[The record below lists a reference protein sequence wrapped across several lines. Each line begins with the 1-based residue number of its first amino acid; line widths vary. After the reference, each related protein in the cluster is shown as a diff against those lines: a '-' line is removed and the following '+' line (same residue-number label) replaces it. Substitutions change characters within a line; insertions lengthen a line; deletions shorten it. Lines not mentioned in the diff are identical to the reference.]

1 MTDYDVIIIGAGPA
15 GITAGIYLARA
26 GRKAVII
33 EAGVPGGQ
41 VFINHAVENYPG
53 FPEAISG
60 AELAGLMEKQAT
72 RFGVEIKNLPISK
85 ITRLSDGNFEL
96 EAFSKKFTAR
106 AIILATGSKPKQ
118 LGIPGEEKLFGAG
131 VSYCSTCDGM
141 FFKGKDVVV
150 IGGGNSA
157 LHGAEYL
164 ERICNSVTLVHR
176 REEFRGDKILV
187 ERLKADAKVK
197 LMLCNNVLEIVG
209 DKKVEGLK
217 IKCTKTGKE
226 DTVKC
231 DGVFIYV
238 GYEPQNVLVKDL
250 VNLDD
255 YGYVIADKDMSTS
268 LQGLYAAGD
277 VIQKSYRQMVT
288 AVADG
293 CVAALSVDKYITTG

>member
-1 MTDYDVIIIGAGPA
+1 MTDYDAIIIGAGPA

-60 AELAGLMEKQAT
+60 AELAGRMEKQAA

-85 ITRLSDGNFEL
+85 ITKLKDGTFEL
-96 EAFSKKFTAR
+96 EAFSKKFTSKAV
-106 AIILATGSKPKQ
+106 ILATGSKPKQ
-118 LGIPGEEKLFGAG
+118 LGIPGEDKFFGAG

-164 ERICNSVTLVHR
+164 ERICSSVTLIHR
-176 REEFRGDKILV
+176 RDEFRGDKILV

-197 LMLCNNVLEIVG
+197 FMLSNNIFEIVG
-209 DKKVEGLK
+209 DKKVDGLK
-217 IKCTKTGKE
+217 MKNVKTAKE
-226 DTVKC
+226 DFVKC

-238 GYEPQNVLVKDL
+238 GYEPQNALVKDL
-250 VNLDD
+250 VKLDE
-255 YGYVIADKDMSTS
+255 YGYVITNTDMSTS
-268 LQGLYAAGD
+268 LAGLYAAGD
-277 VIQKSYRQMVT
+277 VTRKSYRQMVT

-293 CVAALSVDKYITTG
+293 CVAALSVDKYIMTY

>member
-1 MTDYDVIIIGAGPA
+1 MADYDAIIIGAGPA

-60 AELAGLMEKQAT
+60 AALAALMEKQAA

-85 ITRLSDGNFEL
+85 ITKLSDGNFEL

-164 ERICNSVTLVHR
+164 ERICSSVTLVHR
-176 REEFRGDKILV
+176 RDEFRGDVFLV
-187 ERLKADAKVK
+187 KRLKADSKVK
-197 LMLCNNVLEIVG
+197 MLLSTNVLEVVG

-217 IKCTKTGKE
+217 VKDVKTGKE
-226 DTVKC
+226 DVVKC

-250 VNLDD
+250 VKLDD
-255 YGYVIADKDMSTS
+255 YGYVITDKDMSTS
-268 LQGLYAAGD
+268 LSGLYAAGD

-288 AVADG
+288 AVSDG
-293 CVAALSVDKYITTG
+293 CVASLSVDKFLI